1 MTRSTAYCHR
11 TRVVNTRYSSTF
23 TAHVLINS
31 DAPSRIATVAVMPF
45 RLPFPLGSSTR
56 RERTPR
62 SGGRWWRR
70 SRSSVATTSPEA
82 HEPVS
87 SSSGQSQPRTHA
99 QVTTSLPSSS
109 YSIPLSRADPLQELI
124 PNAASSSQV
133 ACDGDNGNN
142 GGAPRGDG
150 QHVLGAGFAQDPF
163 PSLSSTTHA
172 PGMSQTHNSAPSTPV
187 DAVPHPPTEGDP
199 LPSSPPPTGGGT
211 GTRSNLIIPILV
223 IGLQH
228 PTAGWESPH
237 PSHFLDPL
245 HHHQHYH
252 GRIRSIDDEDDTLEI
267 DGFPNA
273 FNVPRRHSS
282 ALGDNLPTAP
292 PTDQR
297 NLSSSSQANSPQDR
311 FLAAQAQQSPQP
323 RTWQNRTFDVFR
335 NLMRARQSGVA
346 STSAMT
352 GETLASQTLLI
363 YVIGGFSSNDHHVV
377 MGGNLDSFE
386 ALWELA
392 EFLGQ
397 VKPPTASRED
407 IERSGLEV
415 IQSSSLEE
423 YEKTDRIASNCIER
437 CLICLED
444 YAPEEHIRVLTCKHA
459 FHQLC
464 VDRWLETGRNNCPA
478 CRSKGVENT
487 GSETSTAPET
497 SASTSR

>member
-1 MTRSTAYCHR
+1 
-11 TRVVNTRYSSTF
+11 
-23 TAHVLINS
+23 
-31 DAPSRIATVAVMPF
+31 MPF

-62 SGGRWWRR
+62 SSGRWWQR
-70 SRSSVATTSPEA
+70 SRSSVAATSADA

-87 SSSGQSQPRTHA
+87 SSSGQSQPHTHA
-99 QVTTSLPSSS
+99 QVTTSSPSSS
-109 YSIPLSRADPLQELI
+109 YSISHSRADPLQELT
-124 PNAASSSQV
+124 PNATSSSQV
-133 ACDGDNGNN
+133 ACDGDNGNH

-150 QHVLGAGFAQDPF
+150 QRVLGAGFAQDPS
-163 PSLSSTTHA
+163 PPLSSATHA
-172 PGMSQTHNSAPSTPV
+172 P
-187 DAVPHPPTEGDP
+187 
-199 LPSSPPPTGGGT
+199 
-211 GTRSNLIIPILV
+211 
-223 IGLQH
+223 
-228 PTAGWESPH
+228 GWESPH
-237 PSHFLDPL
+237 PSHFHDPL
-245 HHHQHYH
+245 HNHHQHYH

-282 ALGDNLPTAP
+282 ALGDNFPPAP
-292 PTDQR
+292 PADQR
-297 NLSSSSQANSPQDR
+297 NLSSSSQVNSPQDR

-323 RTWQNRTFDVFR
+323 RTWQNRTFDLFR

-346 STSAMT
+346 STNAMT
-352 GETLASQTLLI
+352 GETLTSQTLLI
-363 YVIGGFSSNDHHVV
+363 YVIGGFSSNDHHVI

-386 ALWELA
+386 GLWELA

-459 FHQLC
+459 FHQPC

-487 GSETSTAPET
+487 GSESSTAPET
-497 SASTSR
+497 SASTSRSTS

>member
-1 MTRSTAYCHR
+1 
-11 TRVVNTRYSSTF
+11 
-23 TAHVLINS
+23 
-31 DAPSRIATVAVMPF
+31 MPF
-45 RLPFPLGSSTR
+45 RLPFSLGSSTR
-56 RERTPR
+56 RERTQR

-70 SRSSVATTSPEA
+70 SRSSAATTSA
-82 HEPVS
+82 DACEPVS
-87 SSSGQSQPRTHA
+87 SSPGQSQPRTHA
-99 QVTTSLPSSS
+99 QATTSSPPSS
-109 YSIPLSRADPLQELI
+109 YIPHSHADPQQELTS
-124 PNAASSSQV
+124 NAASSSQV
-133 ACDGDNGNN
+133 ACDGNNGND

-150 QHVLGAGFAQDPF
+150 QHILGAGLAQNPF

-172 PGMSQTHNSAPSTPV
+172 PGMSQTHNPAPSIPV
-187 DAVPHPPTEGDP
+187 DAVPRPPMSGNP
-199 LPSSPPPTGGGT
+199 LPSSPPTGAGT
-211 GTRSNLIIPILV
+211 GTRSNLIIPIIV

-237 PSHFLDPL
+237 PVHSHDPL
-245 HHHQHYH
+245 HHHHQHFH
-252 GRIRSIDDEDDTLEI
+252 GRIRSIGDEDDAQESS
-267 DGFPNA
+267 GFPDT
-273 FNVPRRHSS
+273 FNVPRPLSS
-282 ALGDNLPTAP
+282 SLGDHFPFGP
-292 PTDQR
+292 PTGQR
-297 NLSSSSQANSPQDR
+297 DLSSQANSSQDR
-311 FLAAQAQQSPQP
+311 FLPAQAQQLPQP

-335 NLMRARQSGVA
+335 NLIRTRQNGVA
-346 STSAMT
+346 STTMT

-363 YVIGGFSSNDHHVV
+363 YVIGGFSSNEHHVI

-415 IQSSSLEE
+415 IQPSSLEE

-459 FHQLC
+459 FHQPC

-487 GSETSTAPET
+487 SSESSTAPET
-497 SASTSR
+497 SASASRPT